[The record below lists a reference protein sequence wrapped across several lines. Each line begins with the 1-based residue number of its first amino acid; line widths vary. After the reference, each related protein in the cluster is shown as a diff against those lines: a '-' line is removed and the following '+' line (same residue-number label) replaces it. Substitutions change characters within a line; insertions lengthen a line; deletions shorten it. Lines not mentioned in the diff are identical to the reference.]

1 MRKFENIERLREVLL
16 RLDHYSQFYSDG
28 RDVDNSKAV
37 IQQFRKNPPAG
48 EFFLCDCIGNTVDL
62 CYSTKKAYKNAVGR
76 AVNCKVIETII
87 VDARKQLGS
96 PVNNCW
102 QIPYHL
108 L

>member
-16 RLDHYSQFYSDG
+16 GLTHHSAFYSDG

-37 IQQFRKNPPAG
+37 IQKFRKSPPAG

-62 CYSTKKAYKNAVGR
+62 CYSTKKAYKNADGR
-76 AVNCKVIETII
+76 TVNCKVIETII
-87 VDARKQLGS
+87 PDARKQLGS
-96 PVNNCW
+96 PVNGCW